1 MLLFFG
7 LIYYG
12 LFWDGSL
19 PNFIGRRS
27 SSRFAVMAFS
37 PSHLHLR
44 ATSVSIDSRRRRN
57 GLLLAEDF
65 NQDAGVDAPS
75 SDEFIIRKARETD
88 LGAASTILA
97 DAFFRKKTNF
107 FTFRLE
113 SLNTF
118 LNLKSS
124 FETFRYA
131 ERTGAR
137 QCMLVACQMSSSE
150 DKEERIVGFCEVDDR
165 PPKGDINPAPRPYI
179 CNLAVDNT
187 FRRMGIAT
195 ALVDKCED
203 IVLDEWGK
211 PKLYLRM
218 NESNN
223 AAMEMYRRFG
233 YDIVSDSVTT
243 DREGQTVLL
252 LVKSLKM
259 S

>member
-19 PNFIGRRS
+19 PNFVGRRS

-37 PSHLHLR
+37 PSHLPLR
-44 ATSVSIDSRRRRN
+44 GRRN
-57 GLLLAEDF
+57 KMLLAVDF
-65 NQDAGVDAPS
+65 NQDAGVYAPS
-75 SDEFIIRKARETD
+75 SDEFIIRKACETD

-97 DAFFRKKTNF
+97 DAFFKEKTNF

-113 SLNTF
+113 SLNAF

-131 ERTGAR
+131 ERTGSR
-137 QCMLVACQMSSSE
+137 QCMLVACKMPSSE
-150 DKEERIVGFCEVDDR
+150 NKKERIVGFCEVDDR
-165 PPKGDINPAPRPYI
+165 PPKGDVNPAPRPYI
-179 CNLAVDNT
+179 CNLAVDNA

-195 ALVDKCED
+195 ALVDTCED

-211 PKLYLRM
+211 QTLHLRM

-233 YDIVSDSVTT
+233 YEIAPSSVMK
-243 DREGQTVLL
+243 DREGETVLL
-252 LVKSLKM
+252 LVKSL
-259 S
+259 